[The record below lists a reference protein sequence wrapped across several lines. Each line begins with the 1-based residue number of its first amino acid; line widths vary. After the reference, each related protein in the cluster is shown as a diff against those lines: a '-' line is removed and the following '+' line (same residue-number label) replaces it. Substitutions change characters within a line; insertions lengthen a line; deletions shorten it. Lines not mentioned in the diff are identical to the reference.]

1 MNKYRIY
8 VDEVGNSDLASSE
21 NPNHRYL
28 SLTGVIFELEYSK
41 KVLRTSLENL
51 KMKYFDYDPDEP
63 PIFHRKELVNKKYPF
78 GNLKNENINEKFNN
92 DFLTL
97 LSELDYTLISVLIDK
112 QEHQKKY
119 ETWKYDPYHYCMEI
133 LVERFFFFLSNAD
146 SVGDV
151 MFESRGGKEDMRLK
165 KSFNK
170 IWASGTHYVEASRL
184 QQVLTSRQLKVQ
196 PKKLNVS
203 GLQFADLLA
212 HPARRVMF
220 RYYKI
225 DEGKR
230 YTFGDQIIQII
241 ENKFYKGKNGI
252 DGFGIKI
259 LP

>member
-119 ETWKYDPYHYCMEI
+119 ETWKYDPYH
-133 LVERFFFFLSNAD
+133 
-146 SVGDV
+146 
-151 MFESRGGKEDMRLK
+151 
-165 KSFNK
+165 
-170 IWASGTHYVEASRL
+170 
-184 QQVLTSRQLKVQ
+184 
-196 PKKLNVS
+196 
-203 GLQFADLLA
+203 
-212 HPARRVMF
+212 
-220 RYYKI
+220 
-225 DEGKR
+225 
-230 YTFGDQIIQII
+230 
-241 ENKFYKGKNGI
+241 
-252 DGFGIKI
+252 
-259 LP
+259 